1 LQYLVHDLF
10 YKITLYENEILEAN
24 YTKLEDGKFQVDLK
38 LKSAKFYVDSIGN
51 QTEIAL
57 HDYIYVAL
65 MDEDDNEFYYRKHKF
80 DTNEKS
86 IQIIT
91 DQKPAKAG
99 LDPFLVL
106 IDRNM
111 ENNKMKISEL

>member
-1 LQYLVHDLF
+1 
-10 YKITLYENEILEAN
+10 
-24 YTKLEDGKFQVDLK
+24 
-38 LKSAKFYVDSIGN
+38 
-51 QTEIAL
+51 
-57 HDYIYVAL
+57 
-65 MDEDDNEFYYRKHKF
+65 MDEDDNEFYYEKYKF

-91 DQKPAKAG
+91 DQKLAKAG

-111 ENNKMKISEL
+111 ENNKRKVTEL